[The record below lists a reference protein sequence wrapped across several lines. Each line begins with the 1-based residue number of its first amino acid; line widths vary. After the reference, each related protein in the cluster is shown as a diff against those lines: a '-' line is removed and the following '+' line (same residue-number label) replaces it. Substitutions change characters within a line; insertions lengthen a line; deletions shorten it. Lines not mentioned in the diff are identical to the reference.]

1 MTNEE
6 IIKWVRFMIGD
17 IPEEECLERY
27 EIYRQYR
34 DEGQS
39 NIVSL
44 QYAGLI

>member
-6 IIKWVRFMIGD
+6 IIKWVRSKIGEAS
-17 IPEEECLERY
+17 EEECLECY
-27 EIYRQYR
+27 KIYRQYR

>member
-1 MTNEE
+1 MNNEE
-6 IIKWVRFMIGD
+6 IIKWVRSKIGNVS
-17 IPEEECLERY
+17 EEECLERY

-39 NIVSL
+39 DIVSL

>member
-1 MTNEE
+1 MTKQE
-6 IIKWVRFMIGD
+6 IIVWVRSKIGEAS
-17 IPEEECLERY
+17 EEECLERY

-39 NIVSL
+39 SIVSL